1 MSISVSFDDSD
12 YSDDY
17 HFMILGA
24 KYDKLRNVIRNTYIS
39 NKKTAEELVRK
50 ADEMTDDTL
59 GSKLNAADIRAQAI
73 GMMNA
78 NITLMKCLI
87 EFGFGNDIDLI
98 KEDICETE

>member
-1 MSISVSFDDSD
+1 MSISVSFDND
-12 YSDDY
+12 YSNDY
-17 HFMILGA
+17 QLMILGT

-39 NKKTAEELVRK
+39 NKKTAEELVMK
-50 ADEMTDDTL
+50 ADEMADDTF
-59 GSKLNAADIRAQAI
+59 GSKLKAVDIRAQGL

-98 KEDICETE
+98 KENKDEV